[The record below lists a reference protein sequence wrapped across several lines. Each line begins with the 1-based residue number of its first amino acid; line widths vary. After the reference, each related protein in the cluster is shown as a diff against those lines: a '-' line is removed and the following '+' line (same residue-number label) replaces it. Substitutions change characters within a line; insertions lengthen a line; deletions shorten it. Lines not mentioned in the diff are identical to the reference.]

1 MPNLNRPG
9 SGMQLIKQMMAKP
22 GMLLKHLTK
31 QQQAP
36 VQPKD
41 KVIPRSKF
49 AERQWLIQKK

>member
-9 SGMQLIKQMMAKP
+9 SGLQLIKQMMAKP

-41 KVIPRSKF
+41 KVTPRSKF
-49 AERQWLIQKK
+49 AAR

>member
-1 MPNLNRPG
+1 MANLNRPG
-9 SGMQLIKQMMAKP
+9 SGLQLIKQMMTKP

-41 KVIPRSKF
+41 NVAPRSKF
-49 AERQWLIQKK
+49 TSR